1 MRRKQENRYKISIEK
16 ELKLAERQEDALRRA
31 AVKQEVPR
39 WRTALEEKVPEKIY
53 GNLKKAFCKAFQIV
67 FEKGGGIIEKTYD
80 RESIREDQEIR
91 AFAFQIKGDRKSLKS
106 IRKDAS
112 ASTLRNMAVTS
123 LEGIGLG
130 ALGIGLP
137 DIVLFVGIL
146 LKGIYEIALRYGYDY
161 TSDGERY
168 FILKLMEGSMQK
180 GEAWEECSR
189 EVDELAAAGK
199 DLNGTP
205 EAVKDQIPHTAEA
218 FAADM
223 VVLKFIQGLPVVGI
237 LGGAGNP
244 VYYRRVMKYAELKYR
259 RRYLLELQKCVE
271 SAQEGMGE

>member
-53 GNLKKAFCKAFQIV
+53 ENLKKAFCKAFQIV

-112 ASTLRNMAVTS
+112 ASNLRNMAVTS

-199 DLNGTP
+199 DLDGTP

-218 FAADM
+218 FSADM

-259 RRYLLELQKCVE
+259 RRYLLDLQKNVG